1 MITTL
6 LHSAPAPVVPLKE
19 MKSHLRILHD
29 TEDDLIT
36 SAVMAA
42 TRVAEQMTGR
52 SISVNTYECAVHA
65 DELTEEVQLAHPPF
79 VDVESIT
86 TTIND
91 TEEIVAEE
99 TYKLDK
105 RRGILKFKELPQL
118 DEDEYLLINYKAGYT
133 DLPLDL
139 ERALKL
145 MAAKYYETRGDS
157 SVKKGVVMDFT
168 ESQRV
173 LFPYILFK

>member
-6 LHSAPAPVVPLKE
+6 LNTAPAPVITLDE
-19 MKSHLRILHD
+19 MKGHLRILHD
-29 TEDDLIT
+29 AEDNLIT
-36 SAVMAA
+36 SAVFAA

-65 DELTEEVQLAHPPF
+65 DELGEEVQLAHPPF
-79 VDVESIT
+79 VEVVGVT

-91 TEEIVAEE
+91 QEQAVETN

-105 RRGILKFKELPQL
+105 RRGVLKFKTLPQL
-118 DEDEYLLINYKAGYT
+118 DEDEYLLINYKAGYK